1 MCRNGKEWVTD
12 GVMGLQG
19 WNGGVSISRGVS
31 ITLHHNNTWDLMGG
45 DAHSLRIPGISS
57 CTVGQAETCK
67 AIVHRVTVGQAES
80 CRAIVKL

>member
-12 GVMGLQG
+12 GVMSLQG

-45 DAHSLRIPGISS
+45 MPIRYGFLELAA
-57 CTVGQAETCK
+57 VQ
-67 AIVHRVTVGQAES
+67 
-80 CRAIVKL
+80 